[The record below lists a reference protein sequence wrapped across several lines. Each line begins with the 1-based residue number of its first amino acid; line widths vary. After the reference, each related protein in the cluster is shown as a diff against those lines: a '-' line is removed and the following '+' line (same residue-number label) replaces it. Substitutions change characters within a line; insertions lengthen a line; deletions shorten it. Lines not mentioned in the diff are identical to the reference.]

1 MLDHLYQILHIF
13 VHHVLVLFLFSSR
26 YYSTQVLSTRSDV
39 FSFGVVLL
47 EIVTGREPL
56 DVKRPRHEWSL
67 VEWVSS
73 HCNLQSST
81 VVIPN
86 IVSLEA
92 VAPLYIHH
100 SSFERKKKIYLRSR
114 SAKIILP
121 PSTPCAGKTIHQGVQ
136 DRGDGG
142 PWHKR
147 AVLLRGHVESARG
160 RICVHR
166 ALLNLQAD
174 HG

>member
-1 MLDHLYQILHIF
+1 LSFVPQYYVLLVDMLDHLYQILHIF

-86 IVSLEA
+86 IVCLEA

-100 SSFERKKKIYLRSR
+100 SCFERKKKDIFEIQECKNNLTSIHAMCRQNHTSGSTRSR
-114 SAKIILP
+114 RWWTLA
-121 PSTPCAGKTIHQGVQ
+121 
-136 DRGDGG
+136 
-142 PWHKR
+142 
-147 AVLLRGHVESARG
+147 
-160 RICVHR
+160 
-166 ALLNLQAD
+166 
-174 HG
+174 